1 MICTI
6 PASAWTWL
14 VRPRKVSTV
23 MTNGAR
29 LDAGEGNPGL
39 YSDSNEVSVFE
50 SLIFFI
56 AYHTAASYHVVRGP
70 CDEALKKVNSAVLND
85 EFIAHRLGLIPLTS
99 DDGMSM
105 RFSRDCDAC
114 VAQCGFCSLEFFL
127 SVRCDPDHTLDVN
140 SPVPTSRAPNPAPR
154 PPRRVCPV
162 VRRAE
167 VLTLPPYHFLL
178 VLVPTF

>member
-1 MICTI
+1 MIYEKIYYIKTVSELI
-6 PASAWTWL
+6 LDNQWNSNILYQIFQPNL
-14 VRPRKVSTV
+14 V
-23 MTNGAR
+23 
-29 LDAGEGNPGL
+29 
-39 YSDSNEVSVFE
+39 
-50 SLIFFI
+50 
-56 AYHTAASYHVVRGP
+56 
-70 CDEALKKVNSAVLND
+70 KKVNSAVLND

-154 PPRRVCPV
+154 PPPPRLPRRPPSRSTHSPSLSFSTCP
-162 VRRAE
+162 RSYLLLRHGQELKLRAVARKGIGKDHAE
-167 VLTLPPYHFLL
+167 
-178 VLVPTF
+178 

>member
-29 LDAGEGNPGL
+29 LDAGEGNPGNIL
-39 YSDSNEVSVFE
+39 YQ
-50 SLIFFI
+50 IFQPNL
-56 AYHTAASYHVVRGP
+56 V
-70 CDEALKKVNSAVLND
+70 KKVNSAVLND